1 MGLISMI
8 IHVTA
13 AAVFV
18 GPQLLMF
25 YAVTPA
31 TWLIDDEKLKRQLV
45 AVIARRFGALAAI
58 SLVTL
63 LITGLYQFY
72 TVVPED
78 IQAEMMDFR
87 FGMVFVTKMTMFT
100 VVIGLVMLHAMVFAR
115 RIRRL
120 SDAVEAGE
128 AEPAELEQAR
138 MHSFLFSG
146 LLLLASFA
154 TLWLGVTL
162 GHAEYSYVLRD

>member
-8 IHVTA
+8 IHVS
-13 AAVFV
+13 AAVAFV

-31 TWLIDDEKLKRQLV
+31 SWLIDDEALKRQV
-45 AVIARRFGALAAI
+45 VGVVARRFGALAGI
-58 SLVTL
+58 SLLTL

-72 TVVPED
+72 TVVPEP
-78 IQAEMMDFR
+78 IQENMMDYR
-87 FGMVFVTKMTMFT
+87 FGLIFVTKMTMFT
-100 VVIGLVMLHAMVFAR
+100 VVLILVLLHALIFAR
-115 RIRRL
+115 RIRRI
-120 SDAVEAGE
+120 SEAVDAGQASPGD
-128 AEPAELEQAR
+128 LERTR

-146 LLLLASFA
+146 LLMLVSIA

-162 GHAEYSYVLRD
+162 GHDQYSYVLR

>member
-1 MGLISMI
+1 MELISLI

-13 AAVFV
+13 AAAFV

-31 TWLIDDEKLKRQLV
+31 SWLIEDEKLKRQV
-45 AVIARRFGALAAI
+45 VSVIARRFGALAGI

-72 TVVPED
+72 TIVPEA
-78 IQAEMMDFR
+78 IQEEMMDYR
-87 FGMVFVTKMTMFT
+87 FGYVFITKMTLFT
-100 VVIGLVMLHAMVFAR
+100 VVLVMVLLHAMIFAR
-115 RIRRL
+115 RIRRI
-120 SDAVEAGE
+120 SEAIDAG
-128 AEPAELEQAR
+128 QATTADLDAAR
-138 MHSFLFSG
+138 R
-146 LLLLASFA
+146 ASFAFSALLMLVSLA

-162 GHAEYSYVLRD
+162 GDPSYSYLPR

>member
-45 AVIARRFGALAAI
+45 SVVARRFGALAAI

-63 LITGLYQFY
+63 LVTGLYQFY
-72 TVVPED
+72 TVVPD
-78 IQAEMMDFR
+78 VIQEEMMDFR
-87 FGMVFVTKMTMFT
+87 FGMIFITKMTMFT
-100 VVIGLVMLHAMVFAR
+100 VVVALVMVHAMVFAR

-162 GHAEYSYVLRD
+162 GHAEYSYALRD

>member
-1 MGLISMI
+1 MGLISLI

-58 SLVTL
+58 ALVTL
-63 LITGLYQFY
+63 LVTGLYQFY
-72 TVVPED
+72 TIVPEY
-78 IQAEMMDFR
+78 IQDDMMSYR
-87 FGMVFVTKMTMFT
+87 FGLVFVTKMTMFT

-120 SDAVEAGE
+120 SDAVEAGD

-162 GHAEYSYVLRD
+162 GHAEYAYVPRD

>member
-1 MGLISMI
+1 MGLISLI

-58 SLVTL
+58 ALVTL
-63 LITGLYQFY
+63 LVTGLYQFY
-72 TVVPED
+72 TVVPEY
-78 IQAEMMDFR
+78 IQDDMMEYR
-87 FGMVFVTKMTMFT
+87 FGLVFVTKMTMFT

-120 SDAVEAGE
+120 SDAVEAGD

-162 GHAEYSYVLRD
+162 GHAEYAYVPRT

>member
-1 MGLISMI
+1 MI

-31 TWLIDDEKLKRQLV
+31 TWLIEDEALKRQLL

-63 LITGLYQFY
+63 LVTGLYQFY
-72 TVVPED
+72 TVVPDD

-87 FGMVFVTKMTMFT
+87 FGLIFVLKMTMFT
-100 VVIGLVMLHAMVFAR
+100 VVLGLVLLHAMVFAR

-120 SDAVEAGE
+120 SAAVDAGDAAPE
-128 AEPAELEQAR
+128 ELQLAR
-138 MHSFLFSG
+138 MHS
-146 LLLLASFA
+146 LLLSGVLMLASIA

>member
-1 MGLISMI
+1 MELISMI

-31 TWLIDDEKLKRQLV
+31 TWLIDDEALKRQLL

-63 LITGLYQFY
+63 LVTGLYQFY
-72 TVVPED
+72 TVVPD
-78 IQAEMMDFR
+78 PIQEEMMDYR
-87 FGMVFVTKMTMFT
+87 FGLIFVLKMTMFT
-100 VVIGLVMLHAMVFAR
+100 AVLGLVLLHAMVFAR

-120 SDAVEAGE
+120 SAAVETGDATPE
-128 AEPAELEQAR
+128 ELQLAR
-138 MHSFLFSG
+138 MHSFLISG
-146 LLLLASFA
+146 VLMLASIA

-162 GHAEYSYVLRD
+162 GHIEYSYVLRD